1 MSQQRQRYRRT
12 ERPQRAEELRD
23 ARSDA
28 HAEEDAEV
36 RGRYGGFVAY
46 MTIFLTIGAIA
57 AVIGTIIFWP
67 D

>member
-1 MSQQRQRYRRT
+1 
-12 ERPQRAEELRD
+12 LRD